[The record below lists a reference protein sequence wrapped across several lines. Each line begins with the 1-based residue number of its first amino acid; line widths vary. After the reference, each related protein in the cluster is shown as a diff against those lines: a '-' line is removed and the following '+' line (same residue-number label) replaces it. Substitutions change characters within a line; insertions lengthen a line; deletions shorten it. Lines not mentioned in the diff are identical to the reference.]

1 VSQLARERALIAASS
16 AAGRLACAGPG
27 SAGRPGSNLPSSKGV
42 KMRRLV
48 IAAVAGTMLTLCAT
62 ASAEV
67 ITPEFNAKE
76 FAPDNEITNT
86 YLPFLPGTVDTY
98 KGQRDGKASVD
109 TFEVTHERKKVDGV
123 NTTVIHDKLTLN
135 GKLHEKTVD
144 WYAQDKSGNVWYFGE
159 ETATF
164 KPNGELETTEGSW
177 KAGTP
182 VEKGGEKTRPGI
194 FMAAKPEL
202 HVGYKEEL
210 AEPIAEDQFEVISLN
225 SPVSTPYITTTRGL
239 RTKET
244 TPLEKGVI
252 DNKVFVPGIGA
263 ALEVTVKGPE
273 DRLELVSVK
282 RP

>member
-1 VSQLARERALIAASS
+1 MFRSVLAAACITLALS
-16 AAGRLACAGPG
+16 
-27 SAGRPGSNLPSSKGV
+27 
-42 KMRRLV
+42 
-48 IAAVAGTMLTLCAT
+48 AT

-76 FAPDNEITNT
+76 FAGDNEVTNT
-86 YLPFLPGTVDTY
+86 YLPFIPGTTDIY

-109 TFEVTHERKKVDGV
+109 TFEVTSERKRVDGV

-135 GKLHEKTVD
+135 GRLHEKTVD

-159 ETATF
+159 ETATY
-164 KPNGELETTEGSW
+164 KTNGEVETTEGSW

-182 VEKGGEKTRPGI
+182 VEKGGPKAAPGI
-194 FMAAKPEL
+194 FMAGKPEV

-210 AEPIAEDQFEVISLN
+210 AEPIAADQFEVLSLN

-244 TPLEKGVI
+244 TPIEKGVI

-263 ALEVTVKGPE
+263 VLEVTVKGPE